1 MKKRER
7 LRDGENERRCD
18 RATGQ
23 PGYLT
28 ALFLAVSLSLCL
40 SVSLAQAQVGYE
52 RIRNAEAEPQN
63 WLTYS
68 GNYQSHRFSPLAQI
82 NTTNVAQLKPVW
94 VYQMRDPGKVE
105 TTPLVVD
112 GVIYLSEKPHVVTAL
127 DGRTGRPLW
136 TYRRTTPTDARGC
149 CGIPN
154 RGLAVLGETLYL
166 ATFDSHLVA
175 LDIHTGKL
183 RWDVVVA
190 DYKLGYTMTAAPLA
204 VKDKIIVGVG
214 GGEYGIRGFL
224 DAYDAKTG
232 KRLWRF
238 WTVPAAG
245 ETGNETWSGDSWKT
259 GGAPTWVTGSY
270 DPELNLIYWTTG
282 NPAPDWN
289 GDARLGDNLY
299 SDCLLAIEADT
310 GKLRWHFQFTP
321 HDVWDWDANQVPVL
335 FDATVNGKPRK
346 LVAQANRNA
355 FYYLLDRTTG
365 EFLRGAPYIKQ
376 TWASGLDAKG
386 RPIKLPNIEP
396 STTGALVY
404 PGLGGATNWYSP
416 SYSPQTKLFYVLARE
431 NHPQYF
437 FKADATYHAGDLF
450 EGGGGRDLPGVEPYG
465 TVKALDALTGKQ
477 RWEFRLFAPAMTGLM
492 ATAGG
497 LVFGGSSEGYFYA
510 LDARTGKVLWKFMA
524 GYQIVNNPISFAIR
538 GKQYVATIAGQGLFV
553 FSR

>member
-1 MKKRER
+1 MNRTFFHLR
-7 LRDGENERRCD
+7 LLCVLC
-18 RATGQ
+18 ASAVKTVLASLIILTTTQ
-23 PGYLT
+23 P
-28 ALFLAVSLSLCL
+28 AFSQVS
-40 SVSLAQAQVGYE
+40 YD

-68 GNYQSHRFSPLAQI
+68 GNYQSHRYSPLTQI
-82 NTTNVAQLKPVW
+82 NTANVAQLKPVW

-105 TTPLVVD
+105 ATPLVVD

-136 TYRRTTPTDARGC
+136 TYRRTTPSDARGC

-166 ATFDSHLVA
+166 TTFDSHLVA

-204 VKDKIIVGVG
+204 IKDKIIIGVG

-224 DAYDAKTG
+224 DAYDAKSG
-232 KRLWRF
+232 QRLWRF
-238 WTVPAAG
+238 WTVPAPG
-245 ETGNETWSGDSWKT
+245 EAGNETWAGDSWKT

-299 SDCLLAIEADT
+299 SDSLLALEADT

-335 FDATVNGKPRK
+335 FDAVVNGKPRK
-346 LVAQANRNA
+346 LIAQANRNA

-365 EFLRGAPYIKQ
+365 EFLRGAAYIKQ

-396 STTGALVY
+396 SAEGTLVY

-416 SYSPQTKLFYVLARE
+416 SFSPQTKLFYVLARE

-465 TVKALDALTGKQ
+465 VVKALDALTGKQ
-477 RWEFRLFAPAMTGLM
+477 RWEFRLHAPAMTGLM

-524 GYQIVNNPISFAIR
+524 GYQIVNNPISYAIQ